1 MTKPSHKAQTT
12 QPSLFGL
19 QNLASSVVMPKAPG
33 LVIHT
38 WPFPGMTPE
47 DSGRAAWAGSE
58 EYADMLAAVIQ
69 SQGGAELV
77 NKQILS
83 LIPKDWR
90 DLLGQF
96 AHGSIGWAQG
106 EQRGIQTKYVGHD
119 GGGFHFTYQA
129 TNTNFPEV
137 AT

>member
-1 MTKPSHKAQTT
+1 MNAQ
-12 QPSLFGL
+12 QSLFDP
-19 QNLASSVVMPKAPG
+19 QNLASSVVIPKAPA
-33 LVIHT
+33 LVIHA

-77 NKQILS
+77 KQQVLA
-83 LIPKDWR
+83 LIPADWR

-96 AHGSIGWAQG
+96 VHGSIGWAQG
-106 EQRGIQTKYVGHD
+106 EQRGIKTNYVPHD

-129 TNTNFPEV
+129 TNINLLR
-137 AT
+137 A